1 MVFHP
6 CKLKNLRGHFVS
18 SLGLKQANSAFSG
31 QGGRPETG
39 FNYCLHQRYSQIAS
53 SLNCDSYWI
62 DAACIPDNHQ
72 LRNEAIV
79 NINKTFMNAKIMLV
93 CDKDVM
99 KLDISNLTTSV
110 CETLLI
116 TIVVSDWNC
125 RAWTFFEA
133 FRARRTIHLL
143 CRKNAVISLKQ
154 VIRNVCQNGL
164 LEFGAL
170 CLAMPHFLPPLDDS
184 ILAQDKSGGSRQA
197 FQAGYLPIETSS
209 NLLSHRPASRPGD
222 DVVIWSLLMSESTVF
237 NNAEAFWKAAQGP
250 IFERSEIT
258 GRILHQGVSIRT
270 GYLVSNAPR
279 LKIKGLNWAPTSP
292 TFRFSSRSDTDDF
305 NGYDGGNS
313 EHGFIT
319 PDGFVASWFLWKF
332 NPTTIL
338 YASSNDN
345 YSRNLSSIIIR
356 FLQGF
361 RWGTILRP
369 IEENGFNTGS
379 GPWWE
384 NGGRLRRAIV
394 VVCGSNDVDGA
405 VGEKYTFDSTEP
417 TKPKW
422 IKHSKVM
429 GWEWRGVYAWN
440 DEESLPEMK
449 KAENFLI
456 V

>member
-1 MVFHP
+1 
-6 CKLKNLRGHFVS
+6 
-18 SLGLKQANSAFSG
+18 
-31 QGGRPETG
+31 
-39 FNYCLHQRYSQIAS
+39 
-53 SLNCDSYWI
+53 
-62 DAACIPDNHQ
+62 
-72 LRNEAIV
+72 
-79 NINKTFMNAKIMLV
+79 
-93 CDKDVM
+93 M
-99 KLDISNLTTSV
+99 KLDVSNITTSI
-110 CETLLI
+110 CEILLI

-143 CRKNAVISLKQ
+143 CQNNAVVSLKQ
-154 VIRNVCQNGL
+154 VIKNVCQNGL

-184 ILAQDKSGGSRQA
+184 ILAQDKSGGSRQE

-237 NNAEAFWKAAQGP
+237 NNAEAFWQAAQGP

-279 LKIKGLNWAPTSP
+279 LKMKGLNWAPSSP

-313 EHGFIT
+313 ESGFIS
-319 PDGFVASWFLWKF
+319 PDGFVANWFLWKF
-332 NPTTIL
+332 NITTFL
-338 YASSNDN
+338 QASSNDN
-345 YSRNLSSIIIR
+345 FLRNLSNIITR

-361 RWGTILRP
+361 RWGAILNPIEEDGYNTGSGPCSDNYPRNLSSIITQFLQGFRWGAILRP
-369 IEENGFNTGS
+369 IEEDGYNTGS

-384 NGGRLRRAIV
+384 DGGRLRRAVV
-394 VVCGSNDVDGA
+394 VVCGSNDVDGT

-422 IKHSKVM
+422 IKHSNVM

-440 DEESLPEMK
+440 EEESLPQMK
-449 KAENFLI
+449 KAKNFLI